1 METFKKT
8 SQDPSVILIY
18 IWFFIVW
25 GYMHFRSFL
34 KNWFKAASEDYVL
47 NYTGLIISKMFFVT
61 VIMKASDERSRSL
74 ISCQH
79 H

>member
-1 METFKKT
+1 
-8 SQDPSVILIY
+8 
-18 IWFFIVW
+18 
-25 GYMHFRSFL
+25 MHFRSFL
-34 KNWFKAASEDYVL
+34 KNWFKAASEAYVL

-61 VIMKASDERSRSL
+61 VIMKASDEGSL